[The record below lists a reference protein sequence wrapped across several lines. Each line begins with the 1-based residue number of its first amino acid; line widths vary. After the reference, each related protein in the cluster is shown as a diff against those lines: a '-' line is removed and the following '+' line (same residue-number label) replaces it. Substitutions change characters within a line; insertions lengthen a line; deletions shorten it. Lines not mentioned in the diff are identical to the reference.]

1 VSEVCVLA
9 LEVSLR
15 EGRIQGSDRVV
26 LFNTGAAAK
35 YLEVLPVD
43 LPVIREPAQVDC
55 AVFD

>member
-1 VSEVCVLA
+1 MLA